1 MIWHLFLDESGDLGF
16 DFENKDCSRHLTI
29 SILAVK
35 QQSGAKVVRNA
46 IKKTL
51 KRKVNSG
58 RKGKKN
64 PQTELKGSSTSINV
78 KRYFYGLIEA
88 QVDFGIYAITLDKQ
102 KVDHEICSTPTA
114 KNRLYDSLAKQ
125 VIEALK
131 FDHAA
136 SSAYLIVDR
145 SKGKREIAKFDTLI
159 KSHLRKRLSDRAK
172 LSIEHSDSKQDLGLS
187 AADLFCWGI
196 FRTRERDDHEWYSL
210 FQEKVVHHEDYK
222 QIKEERALR
231 EETPRLCPHDGR
243 EHQGRP

>member
-35 QQSGAKVVRNA
+35 QQSGAKIVRKA

-51 KRKVNSG
+51 KRKVNRG

-88 QVDFGIYAITLDKQ
+88 QLDFGIYAITLDKQ
-102 KVDHEICSTPTA
+102 KVSQQFCSTPKA
-114 KNRLYDSLAKQ
+114 KSRLYDSLAKQ
-125 VIEALK
+125 VIESLEVDQETTA
-131 FDHAA
+131 
-136 SSAYLIVDR
+136 AYLIVDR
-145 SKGKREIAKFDTLI
+145 SKGKREIAEFNDRIEFRLKD
-159 KSHLRKRLSDRAK
+159 RLSDRAAV
-172 LSIEHSDSKQDLGLS
+172 SIKHSDSQQDLGLS

-196 FRTRERDDHEWYSL
+196 FRTWERADHEWYSR
-210 FQEKVVHHEDYK
+210 FSERVVHNEEYRGDYK
-222 QIKEERALR
+222 
-231 EETPRLCPHDGR
+231 
-243 EHQGRP
+243 